1 MSNIQRFTNKQNLL
15 LLWSILLDEL
25 NINKSNTTMLQNLRT
40 VFDNNIPPFST
51 RANPNT
57 NIMELNKQF
66 LSQIIIAVNRLFPQE
81 QNIKRITISNE
92 PVIEPYKIEDIQAS
106 RQSDFE
112 NEVKRKQMELDNY
125 MSPQKPKPLDFA
137 DHTSDGKITAM
148 DSLLAEKM
156 NQRNLEIEQLQNSNY
171 NLSNVNPE
179 QWLMSKETSVKGEKN
194 PIIDLN
200 PIQNNKLKHINIDN
214 NNNISLTVI
223 DKQSKKVS
231 WSDKEITSNI
241 FQKLK
246 KQPEVVDESIEQKQY
261 VQQTSM
267 PLPEVKQEQIIQQ
280 SVANPITPIVPKN
293 EMVKQL
299 NELNSKIDNLY
310 IIIEK
315 LTNMVQ
321 ELKSDKQ
328 SINNEIITGINNEII
343 TGINNEIITGIN
355 NEIANETII

>member
-1 MSNIQRFTNKQNLL
+1 MC
-15 LLWSILLDEL
+15 
-25 NINKSNTTMLQNLRT
+25 
-40 VFDNNIPPFST
+40 
-51 RANPNT
+51 
-57 NIMELNKQF
+57 
-66 LSQIIIAVNRLFPQE
+66 
-81 QNIKRITISNE
+81 
-92 PVIEPYKIEDIQAS
+92 
-106 RQSDFE
+106 
-112 NEVKRKQMELDNY
+112 
-125 MSPQKPKPLDFA
+125 
-137 DHTSDGKITAM
+137 
-148 DSLLAEKM
+148 
-156 NQRNLEIEQLQNSNY
+156 
-171 NLSNVNPE
+171 
-179 QWLMSKETSVKGEKN
+179 SKG
-194 PIIDLN
+194 
-200 PIQNNKLKHINIDN
+200 IDN

-310 IIIEK
+310 VIIEK

-328 SINNEIITGINNEII
+328 SINNEIINGINNEII
-343 TGINNEIITGIN
+343 TGINNEIT
-355 NEIANETII
+355 NETII